1 MRHRIVTSKDFSSPL
16 LETHIKFP
24 PTINSKY
31 CTEPNAE
38 TMCESVDWSV
48 KVGDG
53 MFIVEIFVGDAD
65 KKAKIDI
72 KVNGEFLAQNEQ
84 IPKNKR
90 KSFKKTIEA
99 HNKFLIFTT
108 ECEKDCDFSLAVI
121 NAIEITPIVDKGS
134 PLDDL
139 KKGSFSL
146 SSEEEL
152 CGSRR
157 TTGILF
163 I

>member
-1 MRHRIVTSKDFSSPL
+1 MVKRYSHSKLSTFEQCP
-16 LETHIKFP
+16 IKF
-24 PTINSKY
+24 KY
-31 CTEPNAE
+31 KYIDKIP
-38 TMCESVDWSV
+38 
-48 KVGDG
+48 
-53 MFIVEIFVGDAD
+53 VE
-65 KKAKIDI
+65 
-72 KVNGEFLAQNEQ
+72 
-84 IPKNKR
+84 
-90 KSFKKTIEA
+90 FKKTIEA